1 MSQFSIENLP
11 ANFILPE
18 SVDLIIMDGI
28 QNSLPAYRKRV
39 AKSNLNSKNS
49 GVVINMLTSS
59 EEIQTVKKF
68 CILNNIVINENHRKE
83 DYELG
88 KYFKKEEPK
97 YYRS

>member
-1 MSQFSIENLP
+1 MENLP
-11 ANFILPE
+11 ANLLLPDN
-18 SVDLIIMDGI
+18 VDLIIIDGI

-49 GVVINMLTSS
+49 GVVINMLTTS

-68 CILNNIVINENHRKE
+68 CNSYNIAINETHRKE